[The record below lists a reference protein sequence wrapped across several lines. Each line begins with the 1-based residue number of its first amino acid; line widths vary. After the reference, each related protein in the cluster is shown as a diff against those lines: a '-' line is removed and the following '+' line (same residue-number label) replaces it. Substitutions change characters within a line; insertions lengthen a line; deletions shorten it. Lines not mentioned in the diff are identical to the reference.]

1 MAFLSELERSLAR
14 LGLATQ
20 DVTLLSHTH
29 GRQRR
34 EERCIERAELQA
46 AVKYGRKE
54 RAHAGR
60 DGSQR
65 WRFTHKGVVYITDA
79 TGRHEVTSW
88 RLEDAAPPPCA
99 ADAAG
104 GGGAGFTSH
113 TVLVVDRSGSMR
125 RADVPDFAT
134 RTAAVYDCLAREFVQ
149 PQLDVTRGDAHAGA
163 AVVTLV
169 EMGEQA
175 NVLLTRAPVDE
186 ALLAFFKQR
195 GASRAASH
203 GNYLPTLDAVVD
215 VLREDAGRDA
225 CRLFLVFLSDGAP
238 SDHVELP
245 CEHGVCVWQPA
256 PGGLAYASARGRRGL
271 LVLEAC
277 VTSQACRAG
286 LKQHVQE
293 ECLKRVQL
301 LGDLFGR
308 DRMCIHTVAF
318 GDPGEDYGVLERM
331 AGALPR
337 SSFQKLGLAAA
348 SLKTA
353 FTSLSTSLATLR
365 TDGAGAPPMTR
376 RAVRQEAAPASP
388 EAGVRRSERIM
399 REAGWHTYT
408 GYDIVYK
415 RRFDHARQRFVD
427 VPLAAGASG
436 VAVFSHKFAEGVE
449 RYAFRCTEIS
459 GPGYAAAAV
468 GEWLVAKETLFVEQL
483 QHASFHERMAKVQAQ
498 AEALAARFNERVR
511 GAPAWHVRFVECCI
525 YEVLD
530 ASYDGGMAWILAEA
544 ELEGAFTKWNNNNGA
559 VRSSRASR
567 APQPQRA
574 AAGLGAIHEDDE
586 EGDGEDE
593 EDEDGA
599 EDDAVRDADIP
610 QCFSHFTWSVTDGDI
625 LVCDLQGVWN
635 ALDGFTLT
643 DPAMHRSPR
652 GGRARKGAT
661 DKGQDGIDNFFKTH
675 KCSALCRRLGLKAP
689 GEGAQRAPR
698 QRAR

>member
-1 MAFLSELERSLAR
+1 MSLGSLERDLAR
-14 LGLATQ
+14 LGLATK

-65 WRFTHKGVVYITDA
+65 WRFTHKGVVYITDS

-99 ADAAG
+99 ADAAAG
-104 GGGAGFTSH
+104 GRSGFTSH
-113 TVLVVDRSGSMR
+113 TVVVVDRSGSMR
-125 RADVPDFAT
+125 RSDVPGFAT

-149 PQLDVTRGDAHAGA
+149 PQLDVTRGDTHAGT

-169 EMGEQA
+169 EMGDQA
-175 NVLLTRAPVDE
+175 EVLLTRAAVDDK
-186 ALLAFFKQR
+186 LLAFFKAR

-203 GNYLPTLDAVVD
+203 GNYLPTLDTVVD
-215 VLREDAGRDA
+215 ILREDAA
-225 CRLFLVFLSDGAP
+225 CDTCHLFLVFLSDGAP
-238 SDHVELP
+238 SDHAELP

-256 PGGLAYASARGRRGL
+256 PGGVPYMRGGQQRHTLG
-271 LVLEAC
+271 AC
-277 VTSQACRAG
+277 VSAPACRAA
-286 LKQHVQE
+286 LKQYVQE
-293 ECLKRVQL
+293 ECLKRVEL

-318 GDPGEDYGVLERM
+318 GDPNEDYGVLERM
-331 AGALPR
+331 AGRLPR

-365 TDGAGAPPMTR
+365 TDGSSAPLTGR
-376 RAVRQEAAPASP
+376 VVRQEEAPLSA
-388 EAGVRRSERIM
+388 EAGVQRHERIM

-427 VPLAAGASG
+427 VPLAPGATG
-436 VAVFSHKFAEGVE
+436 VAVFSSKFAEGVE
-449 RYAFRCTEIS
+449 RCAFRCTEIS
-459 GPGYAAAAV
+459 GPGYTATAV

-483 QHASFHERMAKVQAQ
+483 EHASFHERMAKVQAQ
-498 AEALAARFNERVR
+498 AEALAVRFNARVR
-511 GAPAWHVRFVECCI
+511 GDAAWHVRFVECCI

-530 ASYDGGMAWILAEA
+530 AGYAGGMAWILAEP
-544 ELEGAFTKWNNNNGA
+544 ELEGPFTKWNNNNGA
-559 VRSSRASR
+559 VRSSRA
-567 APQPQRA
+567 ARA
-574 AAGLGAIHEDDE
+574 AQHTPGLGAIHEDEDDE
-586 EGDGEDE
+586 GGGAD
-593 EDEDGA
+593 DEDGDVV
-599 EDDAVRDADIP
+599 DDMDIP
-610 QCFSHFTWSVTDGDI
+610 QCFSHFTWSVTDGDV

-643 DPAMHRSPR
+643 DPAMHRCPR

-675 KCSALCRRLGLKAP
+675 KCSALCRRLGLKLP
-689 GEGAQRAPR
+689 GEAKHGARR
-698 QRAR
+698 QQYAR